1 MKKRFFVISKEKLY
15 AYVVSVFTIV
25 TLFLMSKVLNSDLV
39 ETEQTSSNKIE
50 NNIENNIVIVD
61 NTVRNT
67 TENTIIV
74 NNVIN

>member
-1 MKKRFFVISKEKLY
+1 MKKRFLVISKEKLY

-25 TLFLMSKVLNSDLV
+25 TLFLMSKVLDSDLI

-50 NNIENNIVIVD
+50 NNIVIVD
-61 NTVRNT
+61 NTVRET
-67 TENTIIV
+67 FENTIIV

>member
-1 MKKRFFVISKEKLY
+1 MKKRFLVISKEKLY

-25 TLFLMSKVLNSDLV
+25 TLFLMSKVLDSDLI

-50 NNIENNIVIVD
+50 NNIVIVD
-61 NTVRNT
+61 NTVRET
-67 TENTIIV
+67 IENTIIV

>member
-1 MKKRFFVISKEKLY
+1 MKKRFLVISKEKLY

-25 TLFLMSKVLNSDLV
+25 TLFLMSKVLDSDLI

-50 NNIENNIVIVD
+50 NNIVIVD
-61 NTVRNT
+61 NTVRET
-67 TENTIIV
+67 TENTIIA

>member
-1 MKKRFFVISKEKLY
+1 MKKRFLVISKEKLY

-25 TLFLMSKVLNSDLV
+25 TLFLMSKVLDSDLI

-50 NNIENNIVIVD
+50 NNIVIVD
-61 NTVRNT
+61 NTVRET
-67 TENTIIV
+67 TQNTIIA

>member
-39 ETEQTSSNKIE
+39 ETKQTSSNK
-50 NNIENNIVIVD
+50 IENNIVIVD